1 MGEYNS
7 VIQYY
12 QRSLSR
18 KLPTIKSLKA
28 DVSSASRLSE
38 RMEELWVLCVCLW
51 AENRATLLVGIY

>member
-1 MGEYNS
+1 MEEYNS

-38 RMEELWVLCVCLW
+38 RMEELWVLCVCL
-51 AENRATLLVGIY
+51 